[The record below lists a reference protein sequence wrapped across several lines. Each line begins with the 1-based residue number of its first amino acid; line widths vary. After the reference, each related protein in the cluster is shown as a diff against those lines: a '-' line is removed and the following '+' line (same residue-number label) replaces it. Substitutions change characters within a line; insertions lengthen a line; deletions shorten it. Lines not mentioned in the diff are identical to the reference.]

1 MAGGMWCRLTGLRLR
16 EGRVCSA
23 RVELFGSRGSV
34 HGGLFGS
41 GLMHD
46 SMTSREARL
55 HEAYCAFLAVGNCAL
70 FLFTIFLFGTVE

>member
-34 HGGLFGS
+34 RFGS
-41 GLMHD
+41 D
-46 SMTSREARL
+46 AR
-55 HEAYCAFLAVGNCAL
+55 FDD
-70 FLFTIFLFGTVE
+70 VEGVKVA